1 MHRLLVGVLCGVLS
15 SPGWALDLDNYE
27 LVDLSHSYDEDT
39 LFWPT
44 SPTTFEKQTLSF
56 GPTDGGYFYSAF
68 SFCTPEHGGTHLDAP
83 MHFSAQGLSTEKL
96 PLRQLIAPGVVIDV
110 SSLAGADRNYRLQVK
125 DVTGFEA
132 QHGRIAPGTIVLM
145 RSGWSRHW
153 PDAKAYLGDDTPG
166 DASNLQFPG
175 FGEDAARLLVE
186 ERGVAM
192 LGVDTAS
199 IDYGKSQDFMVHR
212 IAAARNVGGL
222 ENLTG
227 LEQLPA
233 SGFVVFAL
241 PVKIGGGSGAPV
253 RVVALVPK

>member
-1 MHRLLVGVLCGVLS
+1 MKSLITLGLVLCCCGA
-15 SPGWALDLDNYE
+15 WALDPDRYQM
-27 LVDLSHSYDEDT
+27 VDLSHSYDEQT

-44 SPTTFEKQTLSF
+44 SPTTFKKQTLAW

-83 MHFSAQGLSTEKL
+83 IHFSADGITTEKM
-96 PLRQLIAPGVVIDV
+96 PLQQLIAPGVVIDV
-110 SSLAGADRNYRLQVK
+110 SKQAAADRNYRLQVK
-125 DVTGFEA
+125 DVTDFEDR
-132 QHGRIAPGTIVLM
+132 HGPIAAGSIVLM

-153 PDAKAYLGDDTPG
+153 PDARAYLGDDTPG
-166 DASNLQFPG
+166 DASKLQFPG
-175 FGEDAARLLVE
+175 YGVDATRLLVE

-199 IDYGKSQDFMVHR
+199 IDYGKSKDFMVHR
-212 IAAARNVGGL
+212 VAAARNVGGL

-227 LEQLPA
+227 LEKLPA
-233 SGFVVFAL
+233 SGFTVIAL